1 MKETNH
7 IKRRYKGTPNE
18 DVIINVTA
26 DGTSHLVTYNLDDV
40 PQPPLPAGTP
50 ITFPLGNSSGDL
62 TRLQLIMDFNA
73 EGSYE
78 IEIEN
83 VDNCT
88 ADTDQAGTCTHTR
101 PGPPLVIENYKFSV
115 ASLEKEPS

>member
-7 IKRRYKGTPNE
+7 IKRRYQGTKNE
-18 DVIINVTA
+18 QVTINVTA
-26 DGTSHLVTYNLDDV
+26 DDTNHLVTYNLDDV

-50 ITFPLGNSSGDL
+50 LTFDLRNSTGNI
-62 TRLQLIMDFNA
+62 TRLQLILDYNA
-73 EGSYE
+73 AGSYE

-88 ADTDQAGTCTHTR
+88 ADTDQAGTCKHTR
-101 PGPPLVIENYKFSV
+101 PGPPQVIENYKFSV
-115 ASLEKEPS
+115 A